1 MNKTKWKIDKAHS
14 QIGFEIKHMK
24 LSSIT
29 GHFDEFEAYAGAS
42 DDTFMDAKF
51 NLIAKIQSINT
62 KNKDRDKHLKSDD
75 FFNSEK
81 FPESTFKSKSF
92 DGKTMVGD
100 LTIRDVTKE
109 VVLDV
114 DFNGVVIDVYGQ
126 TKTGFEAAGTINR
139 KDFNINWNAVTEAG
153 IIMLSDKVKLTVN
166 LQFIKQ

>member
-14 QIGFEIKHMK
+14 EIGFEIKHMK

-29 GHFDEFEAYAGAS
+29 GHFDEFEAYAEAS

-51 NLIAKIQSINT
+51 NLITKTQSINT
-62 KNKDRDKHLKSDD
+62 KHKDRDKHLKSDD

-81 FPESTFKSKSF
+81 FPDSSFKSKSF
-92 DGKTMVGD
+92 DGKTMGGD
-100 LTIRDVTKE
+100 LTSRDISKE

-114 DFNGVVIDVYGQ
+114 DFNGVVIDIYGQ
-126 TKTGFEAAGTINR
+126 TKTGFDVTGTITR

-153 IIMLSDKVKLTVN
+153 IITLSDK
-166 LQFIKQ
+166 